1 MKLEWTFG
9 VLEMFWVDV
18 WVEGSYQGQRVRQ
31 CEGQA
36 ESSPVH
42 DSPPWGRE
50 SWIWRTLV
58 VEIPLKSSFVSPL
71 QELLYLLSPPILL
84 DDHVDDKSMSNFMS
98 CVMQDVIIHLWRT
111 PGFLWH
117 RFPLHH
123 PVGLPLPT
131 VPEWM
136 MYTVLRPCNTPES
149 MISPVYHHPVGRFG
163 SARLDGEHYTR
174 TLRQSGAPKTL
185 MEPKPAF
192 KTHFFQ
198 LILEDNSV
206 FKVLV

>member
-1 MKLEWTFG
+1 
-9 VLEMFWVDV
+9 MF
-18 WVEGSYQGQRVRQ
+18 VEQPLLCPSVVRTARAQ
-31 CEGQA
+31 SSPA
-36 ESSPVH
+36 DPSPVH

-71 QELLYLLSPPILL
+71 QELLYLLRPPILS
-84 DDHVDDKSMSNFMS
+84 DDHVDDTRMSNFMS
-98 CVMQDVIIHLWRT
+98 CVMQDVTILLWRT

-136 MYTVLRPCNTPES
+136 VYTVLRPCNTPES
-149 MISPVYHHPVGRFG
+149 MISPVYHHPVGPIWIG
-163 SARLDGEHYTR
+163 PTGWW
-174 TLRQSGAPKTL
+174 TLHTDSQTVGCAKNLNGDKTC
-185 MEPKPAF
+185 F
-192 KTHFFQ
+192 
-198 LILEDNSV
+198 
-206 FKVLV
+206 